1 MNIIEQFEKDQIKS
15 LVKGKKIPQF
25 HPGDTVRVNVKV
37 REGTRERIQAFEGVC
52 IRKKNRGLSSS
63 FTVRKIS
70 FGEGVERVFPIFS
83 PSIDSISI
91 VRSGQVRRAKLYYLR
106 DLTGKKARI
115 VERIRKKQP
124 DLASLYIDES
134 EEVSV
139 EEIVAS
145 DEPAQE
151 EYVEGA
157 ADASLAEEKSES
169 EVIDIRLKENEK
181 EGTQEETIRTCLVI
195 PRNFQDRSDLKHIL
209 MCTANGICKKIDML
223 DPTRVRRTGIRGIS
237 LDEGDS
243 LISAALTDG
252 DRELFFTSRNGMG
265 LRVHESTIRSMG
277 RDARGVIGMRLE
289 PSDQVVSAFTHSGS
303 GMILTVAENGY
314 GKQSEI
320 NAFTLSKHSGNIGL
334 RTMRI
339 NETTGPVVEMLEI
352 EEEEQLL
359 LITQTG
365 RMIRIHTNQIP
376 VIGRVTQ
383 GSRLIRLQEDER
395 VIAISTVTEENEDA
409 EESDVVPA
417 ENELLEEGTD
427 ASE

>member
-134 EEVSV
+134 EEVAE

-145 DEPAQE
+145 DEPAQNE
-151 EYVEGA
+151 SVEVV
-157 ADASLAEEKSES
+157 ADASQAEEKTES
-169 EVIDIRLKENEK
+169 EVDESA
-181 EGTQEETIRTCLVI
+181 QEQVPED
-195 PRNFQDRSDLKHIL
+195 N
-209 MCTANGICKKIDML
+209 A
-223 DPTRVRRTGIRGIS
+223 
-237 LDEGDS
+237 
-243 LISAALTDG
+243 
-252 DRELFFTSRNGMG
+252 
-265 LRVHESTIRSMG
+265 ES
-277 RDARGVIGMRLE
+277 
-289 PSDQVVSAFTHSGS
+289 
-303 GMILTVAENGY
+303 
-314 GKQSEI
+314 SEE
-320 NAFTLSKHSGNIGL
+320 S
-334 RTMRI
+334 
-339 NETTGPVVEMLEI
+339 ETTKE
-352 EEEEQLL
+352 
-359 LITQTG
+359 
-365 RMIRIHTNQIP
+365 
-376 VIGRVTQ
+376 
-383 GSRLIRLQEDER
+383 
-395 VIAISTVTEENEDA
+395 
-409 EESDVVPA
+409 
-417 ENELLEEGTD
+417 
-427 ASE
+427 